1 MIDKTDVGV
10 TSFLYEVILNVGTTR
25 GPRTTPLRDRRDIR
39 DLLAVKGQTRD
50 IKSASVKDAV
60 AIQVQIS
67 KHSVGGASIQRQS
80 IVESITK
87 SLKAFINGCRRVEP

>member
-1 MIDKTDVGV
+1 MIDKADVGV

-25 GPRTTPLRDRRDIR
+25 GPSTTPLRDRRDIR
-39 DLLAVKGQTRD
+39 DLLAVKGQTRNFNLT
-50 IKSASVKDAV
+50 SVKDAV

-80 IVESITK
+80 IVESITE